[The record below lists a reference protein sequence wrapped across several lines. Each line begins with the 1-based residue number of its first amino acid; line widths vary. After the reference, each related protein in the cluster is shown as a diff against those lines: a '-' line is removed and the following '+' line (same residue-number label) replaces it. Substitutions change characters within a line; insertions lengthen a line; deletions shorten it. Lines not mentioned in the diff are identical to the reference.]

1 MWLLATSFASAKIVT
16 NNNNKKTEDFVFVL
30 CSAAFTKHFSIYAC
44 CGHSQHDSE
53 HIASWYGVNEP
64 GPSGQRHNPLWLA
77 FVCSNFF
84 FLGSFSLFGGVVV
97 GVHTAHCTSAQNATR
112 LTKMTGAGFT
122 IFIVVHSLACQRWF
136 VARRRGTSTNEAT
149 PSRMDNAMWMQF
161 WWRTP
166 RLYGHMGMWECWWLS
181 KLMPVTGWGRL
192 NWGRTVIAWPPFF
205 RDQHFFFRIFLPRP
219 FIGANK

>member
-1 MWLLATSFASAKIVT
+1 MCCVLQPSPSTSVYMRAVATANMTVNTSHRDMVLMNQGRRARDIILCGWLLY
-16 NNNNKKTEDFVFVL
+16 
-30 CSAAFTKHFSIYAC
+30 AAIFFFFWVHSRCC
-44 CGHSQHDSE
+44 CGC
-53 HIASWYGVNEP
+53 
-64 GPSGQRHNPLWLA
+64 R
-77 FVCSNFF
+77 C
-84 FLGSFSLFGGVVV
+84 
-97 GVHTAHCTSAQNATR
+97 AHCTSAQNATR

-122 IFIVVHSLACQRWF
+122 IFVVVHSLACQRWF